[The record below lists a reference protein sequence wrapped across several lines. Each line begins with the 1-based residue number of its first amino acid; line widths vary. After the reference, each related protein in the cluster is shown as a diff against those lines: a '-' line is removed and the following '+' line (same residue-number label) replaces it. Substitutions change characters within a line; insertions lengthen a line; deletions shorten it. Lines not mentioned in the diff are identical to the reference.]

1 MWYSE
6 QIGCTQSQSRNENK
20 ISLNIHT
27 EHFKTPQFALLYFFY
42 FKAQDFFNESL
53 FDSSKSVVISG
64 SVL

>member
-1 MWYSE
+1 MRYSE
-6 QIGCTQSQSRNENK
+6 QIGCTQSQSRNE

-53 FDSSKSVVISG
+53 FESSKSVVISG

>member
-1 MWYSE
+1 MRYSE
-6 QIGCTQSQSRNENK
+6 QIGCIQSQSRNE

-42 FKAQDFFNESL
+42 FKAQHFFNESL
-53 FDSSKSVVISG
+53 FDSSSKSVVISG